1 MPFADAVGVPIT
13 LVGAE
18 VPLAEDA
25 DFVAPDVDV
34 LEPALLE
41 DVWLV
46 VAVPGLEVIW
56 LLSVDEGV
64 EDEEVEDDEVE
75 DDEVEDDE
83 VEEEEVELDAL
94 VVKAVDEG
102 LADSTVF
109 EPSTVILSL

>member
-1 MPFADAVGVPIT
+1 MPIV

-25 DFVAPDVDV
+25 DFVALDVDV

-41 DVWLV
+41 DAWLV
-46 VAVPGLEVIW
+46 VAVPGLVVVV
-56 LLSVDEGV
+56 LLSVNERV
-64 EDEEVEDDEVE
+64 EEEEVEDE
-75 DDEVEDDE
+75 E

>member
-1 MPFADAVGVPIT
+1 MPTV

-25 DFVAPDVDV
+25 DFVALDVDV

-46 VAVPGLEVIW
+46 VAVPGLVVIV

-64 EDEEVEDDEVE
+64 EEEEVEDE
-75 DDEVEDDE
+75 E
-83 VEEEEVELDAL
+83 VEEEEVELGAL